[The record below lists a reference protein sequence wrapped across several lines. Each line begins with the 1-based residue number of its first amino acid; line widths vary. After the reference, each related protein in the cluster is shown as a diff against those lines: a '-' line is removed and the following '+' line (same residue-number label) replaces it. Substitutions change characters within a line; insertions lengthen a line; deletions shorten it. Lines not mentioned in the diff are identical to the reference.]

1 MFEFIKQNR
10 MIKIAILTRS
20 TPHHLVGGME
30 IISWNLAKKFVQK
43 GHQVEIITT
52 SILNKPSTFIEE
64 GINIVSLAS
73 TQPGKYSKAWW
84 DKSVEY
90 FLTINPN
97 VVFSIKLIEEIEKK

>member
-10 MIKIAILTRS
+10 MMKIAILTRS

-52 SILNKPSTFIEE
+52 SIPNKPIEFLITCPTLSHIE
-64 GINIVSLAS
+64 SLR
-73 TQPGKYSKAWW
+73 
-84 DKSVEY
+84 D
-90 FLTINPN
+90 LTE
-97 VVFSIKLIEEIEKK
+97 SL